1 MIRHGASLLRAFA
14 GASVPKVTLVLR
26 KAFGGAAIT
35 MNSKDLGADVV
46 FSWPGAQIGIM
57 AARQAVGIVHGRR
70 LREDETLSRD
80 DLADAYAAE
89 HLTAPAAAASGWVDE
104 VIDARGQPRE
114 PRLGA
119 ALPEGP
125 LSVASAADG
134 PLRPGRRVVSSY
146 AALGDSFTAGRDS
159 IDAERWADLL
169 AAGMRR
175 VNPELRY
182 ENLAV
187 DGATS
192 AEVLDLQ
199 VEPGLALEP
208 DFVTVIC
215 GANDVLLATRP
226 DVAGYAERI
235 DAIFTPAAR
244 GRRRRRCWSPRPRR
258 RAGTSWSCGR
268 APNGG

>member
-1 MIRHGASLLRAFA
+1 
-14 GASVPKVTLVLR
+14 
-26 KAFGGAAIT
+26 
-35 MNSKDLGADVV
+35 
-46 FSWPGAQIGIM
+46 
-57 AARQAVGIVHGRR
+57 
-70 LREDETLSRD
+70 LS
-80 DLADAYAAE
+80 
-89 HLTAPAAAASGWVDE
+89 G
-104 VIDARGQPRE
+104 
-114 PRLGA
+114 
-119 ALPEGP
+119 
-125 LSVASAADG
+125 
-134 PLRPGRRVVSSY
+134 RVVRAY

-192 AEVLDLQ
+192 AEVLAEQ

-226 DVAGYAERI
+226 DVEGYAERI
-235 DAIFTPAAR
+235 DAIL
-244 GRRRRRCWSPRPRR
+244 RRLREGAPEAMVVTATAPEGWQFMELRPRTEKR
-258 RAGTSWSCGR
+258 LIEATTQLNDITRAAAERYDVVCLPVAGHPALRDPATFSADGLHPSTAGHQTVAR
-268 APNGG
+268 ESARYLHEHLGIDFDMGED